1 LKEDINEYF
10 EREVKPHITEAWIDR
25 SKDKVGYEI
34 NFSKY
39 FYNYKSLRSLEEI
52 KADIIDIEQQ
62 TEGLIKEILQ

>member
-1 LKEDINEYF
+1 MKEDINEYF